1 MSEGLVPTED
11 NHLDGEEDI
20 NGAKVKNETKSINRK
35 SWKKRRKEAETKET
49 VLLLIHQ
56 L

>member
-11 NHLDGEEDI
+11 NHWDDEEDI
-20 NGAKVKNETKSINRK
+20 NYAKVKNETKSLNRK
-35 SWKKRRKEAETKET
+35 TRKKRRKEAETKET
-49 VLLLIHQ
+49 VLLLIYQ

>member
-35 SWKKRRKEAETKET
+35 SRKKRRKEAETKET
-49 VLLLIHQ
+49 VLLLIH
-56 L
+56 